1 MEFWLVSYVEFEV
14 NLYLKLSE
22 LVILHLFKVD
32 FVFLLLLISFTKHT
46 IWFPSHLYLM
56 LIILQNGSRNFTIYT
71 HYSMQHFNFSSNPKT
86 AYLGQTFKKPQDFN
100 LVFIFLI
107 CPNHMFLN
115 RKCVDIK
122 LTEFWCVNILNLFSC
137 FDVATQK
144 IISYVHIFKIFSF
157 YLVSKLWPGEA
168 GS

>member
-32 FVFLLLLISFTKHT
+32 FLFLLLLISLTKHT

-56 LIILQNGSRNFTIYT
+56 LIILHNGSRHFTIYT
-71 HYSMQHFNFSSNPKT
+71 IRITQCNILTFLLTQKLHTLLRHSKT
-86 AYLGQTFKKPQDFN
+86 FN
-100 LVFIFLI
+100 LVFICLI
-107 CPNHMFLN
+107 CSNHMFLN

-122 LTEFWCVNILNLFSC
+122 LTEFWCVNILNLYSC
-137 FDVATQK
+137 FDVAT
-144 IISYVHIFKIFSF
+144 
-157 YLVSKLWPGEA
+157 
-168 GS
+168 